1 MNNEKFD
8 ARFALAYGVSEAA
21 RYLNIP
27 PSTLRSWISGV
38 RYHSDRSNFE
48 PVISVPPAEIVQLS
62 FVNLVEVHVLVAL
75 RRVHKVR
82 LLDIRV
88 ALDTLEKQFPE
99 QPHPL
104 AFKSFATD
112 GKDLFLKHIGQ
123 LINLSKRGQ
132 LEMEEVIDMY
142 LHRIEYDTSG
152 PVILYPFT
160 RGSFQKYDQPKAV
173 LLNPYISFGRPVLA
187 GRGVPTELVFER
199 FNAGELIDTLAED
212 YGRKRW
218 EIEEAIRYESARS
231 RKAA

>member
-1 MNNEKFD
+1 M
-8 ARFALAYGVSEAA
+8 
-21 RYLNIP
+21 
-27 PSTLRSWISGV
+27 
-38 RYHSDRSNFE
+38 
-48 PVISVPPAEIVQLS
+48 
-62 FVNLVEVHVLVAL
+62 
-75 RRVHKVR
+75 
-82 LLDIRV
+82 

-112 GKDLFLKHIGQ
+112 GKDLFLKYLGQ

-160 RGSFQKYDQPKAV
+160 RGSFQEDDQPKAV

-199 FNAGELIDTLAED
+199 FNAGELIDTLAKD
-212 YGRKRW
+212 YGRERW
-218 EIEEAIRYESARS
+218 EIEETIRYESARS

>member
-8 ARFALAYGVSEAA
+8 ARFAPAYGVSEAA

-38 RYHSDRSNFE
+38 RYHSARSNFE

-62 FVNLVEVHVLVAL
+62 FVNLVEAHVLVAL

-82 LLDIRV
+82 LQDIRV
-88 ALDTLEKQFPE
+88 ALDTLEEQFSE

-142 LHRIEYDTSG
+142 LNRIEYDTSG